1 MANSVF
7 FAWQLDTKAEDNR
20 AFIWDCIKSACF
32 KLKNDALPEL
42 SPRPE
47 KDTDGVSG
55 TPNIVQT
62 IFKKIDECSIFVA
75 DVTFIAQT
83 ESNKYIPNP
92 NVLLELGY
100 AVKSIGWERTVLV
113 LNNAHGKADKLPFDM
128 LQHRWPIEYR
138 LTSET
143 KVRDKRRDELEGALS
158 DALQNCEEFSLSR
171 AREMMLSLD
180 TDTFALVATHEHDQL
195 IEMPLPAKT
204 MGQVLTSNSHTASLR
219 RLIDLGAIR
228 VIDTP
233 YIGYGWTSD
242 GLQMIKEIN
251 KLHPRMLSMF
261 REENKLNQSNKV
273 NQHGSK

>member
-1 MANSVF
+1 LANSVF

-20 AFIWDCIKSACF
+20 TFIWESIKSACG
-32 KLKNDALPEL
+32 KLKNESLPEL

-47 KDTDGVSG
+47 KDTEGVSG

-62 IFKKIDECSIFVA
+62 IFKKIDACSIFVA
-75 DVTFIAQT
+75 DITFIAQS
-83 ESNKYIPNP
+83 ESDKYIPNP

-100 AVKSIGWERTVLV
+100 AVKSIGWERTILV
-113 LNNAHGKADKLPFDM
+113 LNNAYGTANKLPFDM

-143 KVRDKRRDELEGALS
+143 KVRDKRKNELEEVLGVALK
-158 DALQNCEEFSLSR
+158 NCEEYSLNR
-171 AREMMLSLD
+171 ATEMMLSLD
-180 TDTFALVATHEHDQL
+180 TDTFTLVAVHEHDKL

-204 MGQVLTSNSHTASLR
+204 MGQLLTSSSHTASLR

-251 KLHPRMLSMF
+251 KFHPKMLPIC
-261 REENKLNQSNKV
+261 RKEKQSK
-273 NQHGSK
+273 